1 MSDRKTGLL
10 PRDDAAG
17 DICRLLQAETVQEI
31 SSHGTAAAGT
41 TDDMDGT
48 VLCKTWR
55 FGFKTIK
62 RYIQRAGD
70 AFRANFLSRAHV
82 KQYMAFSTETF
93 IRFGDGYALGA
104 E

>member
-31 SSHGTAAAGT
+31 GSHGTAAAGT
-41 TDDMDGT
+41 TDDVDGT
-48 VLCKTWR
+48 VLRKTRR
-55 FGFKTIK
+55 FGFKTVE
-62 RYIQRAGD
+62 RYIQRAGN

-82 KQYMAFSTETF
+82 KQYVAFSTETF